1 MQTCDSCFAY
11 EEDETIAATWPST
24 WWRWQR
30 LLILCN
36 PSKGQNYGYPIY
48 ICLEY
53 WEAPTSFVAFEDPV
67 EEWAKSS
74 LQSRRFVK
82 RLAAG
87 AISRSC
93 RSLQV
98 PTMHGLQHV
107 LDVLAG
113 VLVCSCRLPAFYP
126 SFCDQKG
133 ICICD
138 VSRCAFGLVF
148 GFALA
153 YSSRPALR

>member
-1 MQTCDSCFAY
+1 MRRLFCVRS
-11 EEDETIAATWPST
+11 EDETIAATWPST
-24 WWRWQR
+24 WWRWRR

-53 WEAPTSFVAFEDPV
+53 WEAPTSFVAFEVPV

-113 VLVCSCRLPAFYP
+113 VFVCSCLLPAFYP